1 MSESTVM
8 KYFREISAIPRASF
22 NEEAICKHLEMFAKS
37 LGLRYRTDEIHNI
50 VIFKDASKGYENAP
64 VVMLQ
69 SHTDMVAENNKGS
82 EHNFDTDPLDLYIE
96 DGFLHA
102 RGTTLGADDGAGVAY
117 MMAILADKDAQHP
130 ALECVFTVQEETGLT
145 GATELDTSD
154 LKSELCIGLDGSGEV
169 ETYVSSCGGVRAK
182 LDRNI
187 KFIEK
192 QSKTVT
198 VQIRG
203 LLGGHS
209 GGEIDQE
216 RGNASKIAG
225 IILRRAYDIFD
236 FNLVTLQGGLKMNA
250 ITREH
255 DFTIAIDDVESF
267 KEWFVDI
274 EKEFKIQYE
283 FSDAGLNFILEEGT
297 TNKVLTNED
306 TEAIINTLFM
316 LPYGVIQK
324 SKAIKDLVI
333 TSSNIG
339 TVDIID
345 DKIEITVSI
354 RATQE
359 FVIEN
364 VMRQVQMIAEQ
375 SGYSIEFSSRYPG
388 WNYDA
393 QSKFRERT
401 MEVYKNLRGTD
412 MDTVAT
418 HGGLELGIWKGKLP
432 NLDIVSFGPIMF
444 DIHTPD
450 ERLDIASFD
459 RTYEFMVE
467 LLASLNNY

>member
-1 MSESTVM
+1 
-8 KYFREISAIPRASF
+8 
-22 NEEAICKHLEMFAKS
+22 
-37 LGLRYRTDEIHNI
+37 
-50 VIFKDASKGYENAP
+50 
-64 VVMLQ
+64 
-69 SHTDMVAENNKGS
+69 
-82 EHNFDTDPLDLYIE
+82 
-96 DGFLHA
+96 
-102 RGTTLGADDGAGVAY
+102 
-117 MMAILADKDAQHP
+117 
-130 ALECVFTVQEETGLT
+130 
-145 GATELDTSD
+145 
-154 LKSELCIGLDGSGEV
+154 
-169 ETYVSSCGGVRAK
+169 
-182 LDRNI
+182 
-187 KFIEK
+187 
-192 QSKTVT
+192 
-198 VQIRG
+198 
-203 LLGGHS
+203 
-209 GGEIDQE
+209 
-216 RGNASKIAG
+216 
-225 IILRRAYDIFD
+225 
-236 FNLVTLQGGLKMNA
+236 MNA

-283 FSDAGLNFILEEGT
+283 FSDAGLNFILEEGIT
-297 TNKVLTNED
+297 DKVLTDED